1 MTQPDRAVPD
11 PLSAVRDMVQTELL
25 HHLDGDVLP
34 MAHLDTLIADALPEE
49 APPRRQTMALDLI
62 AALLADRRILVG
74 DVIGG
79 DPAFI
84 EPWSGSDSDI
94 LDRIRSMYVQH
105 YDATELWVFRIWLS
119 LNDERRIHRPDH
131 TGHPV

>member
-1 MTQPDRAVPD
+1 MT
-11 PLSAVRDMVQTELL
+11 
-25 HHLDGDVLP
+25 
-34 MAHLDTLIADALPEE
+34 HLDTLIADALPNE
-49 APPRRQTMALDLI
+49 ALPRRQTLALDLI
-62 AALLADRRILVG
+62 ADLLADRRILVG

-84 EPWSGSDSDI
+84 EPWGGSDGDT

-105 YDATELWVFRIWLS
+105 YEARELWVFRIWLS
-119 LNDERRIHRPDH
+119 INDERRIRRPDH

>member
-1 MTQPDRAVPD
+1 MTQPDRAAPG
-11 PLSAVRDMVQTELL
+11 PLSSVRTELL

-34 MAHLDTLIADALPEE
+34 MVHLDTLIADALPTE
-49 APPRRQTMALDLI
+49 APPQRHTLALDVI

-94 LDRIRSMYVQH
+94 IERIRSRYVEH

-119 LNDERRIHRPDH
+119 LNDERRIYRPDD
-131 TGHPV
+131 TGRPA